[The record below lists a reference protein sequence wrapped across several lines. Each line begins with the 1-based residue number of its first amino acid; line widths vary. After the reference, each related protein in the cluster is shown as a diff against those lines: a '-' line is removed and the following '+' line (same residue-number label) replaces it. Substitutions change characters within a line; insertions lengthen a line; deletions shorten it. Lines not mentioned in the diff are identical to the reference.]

1 MNRLNNKV
9 AIITGGA
16 SGIGAA
22 TSRLFAREGARVAIW
37 DIDDEGAETVASEI
51 GPTAIAIH
59 CDISKEI
66 DVREAVRRTLDAF
79 GTVDV
84 LVNNGGAPPRYLPI
98 EEVDEAD
105 WDRIIDSHLKGT
117 FFCCK
122 HVAPILKQ
130 KRSGAIAN
138 ACSTA
143 GLRGSRHIQAYNAA
157 KHGIAG
163 LTKALA
169 IEFGPDGV
177 RVNAVAPGAV
187 DTPMLRAGATTL
199 RPEVRE
205 QASRAPI
212 GFVAQPED
220 LAAAYLFLV
229 SDEARFVTGTVMSV
243 DGGVTA

>member
-1 MNRLNNKV
+1 MSRLDSKV
-9 AIITGGA
+9 AIVTGGA

-37 DIDDEGAETVASEI
+37 DIDDPGAAAVASEI
-51 GPTAIAIH
+51 GPNAIAVH
-59 CDISKEI
+59 CDVSKEAE
-66 DVREAVRRTLDAF
+66 VRAAVGRTLEAF
-79 GTVDV
+79 GTVDI

-98 EEVDEAD
+98 EEVDEAE
-105 WDRIIDSHLKGT
+105 WDRTLDSHLKGC

-130 KRSGAIAN
+130 KRGGAIAN

-187 DTPMLRAGATTL
+187 DTPMLRAGGTTL

-205 QASRAPI
+205 QANKVPI

-220 LAAAYLFLV
+220 IAAAYLFLV

-243 DGGVTA
+243 DGGGTA